1 MTTKTADSKG
11 RIALGKEFAGVPVI
25 IEHINQFEIR
35 VRKAR
40 VIPESEAWLWE
51 NQDALRTV
59 KQGLKQA
66 QAMDFAIGPD
76 LNADDDLVGELA
88 D

>member
-1 MTTKTADSKG
+1 MTTKTADNKG

-25 IEHINQFEIR
+25 IEHISEFEVRI
-35 VRKAR
+35 RKAR

-51 NQDALRTV
+51 NEEALRTV

-66 QAMDFAIGPD
+66 QGMDFATGPD
-76 LNADDDLVGELA
+76 LNSDDELVGELA